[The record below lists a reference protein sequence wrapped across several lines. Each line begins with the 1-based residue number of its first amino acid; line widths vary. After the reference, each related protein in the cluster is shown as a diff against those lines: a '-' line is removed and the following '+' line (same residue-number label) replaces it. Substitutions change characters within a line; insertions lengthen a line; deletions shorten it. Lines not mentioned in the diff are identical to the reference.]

1 MSVNHPL
8 NRAVAFC
15 LIVALS
21 ALVASSCSSPT
32 PQEGEVEEEVC
43 EHRGWEGPNDEWNQ
57 YPVSYSYTEHED
69 TLLEPPVVQMMVVD
83 GEGEVSFVEGYR
95 FQTEWTHKHGSWEEI
110 PPTLQW
116 PDSEV
121 GKRPCHFRILAD
133 IPPRGVSL
141 GAAPGIDP
149 DSGEFV
155 DGFSYECGRGGDRP
169 CAHLDDD
176 GFVEVYPIP
185 EAILDSPYLIIQG
198 HWNVHP
204 KDMIEDPIRAQM
216 MAAYLFNFSEE

>member
-8 NRAVAFC
+8 NRAVSFC

-21 ALVASSCSSPT
+21 ALVASSCASPT
-32 PQEGEVEEEVC
+32 PQEGEVEEELC
-43 EHRGWEGPNDEWNQ
+43 EHRGWEGPDDEWNQ
-57 YPVSYSYTEHED
+57 YPVSYSYTEHEG
-69 TLLEPPVVQMMVVD
+69 TLLEPPIIQMMVVD

-95 FQTEWTHKHGSWEEI
+95 FQTEWTHKYGSWEEI
-110 PPTLQW
+110 PTTLQW

-133 IPPRGVSL
+133 IPPRQVSL

-169 CAHLDDD
+169 CAHLKDD

-185 EAILDSPYLIIQG
+185 EAILDSPYLMIQG
-198 HWNVHP
+198 HWSVHP
-204 KDMIEDPIRAQM
+204 KDMIEEPVRPIM
-216 MAAYLFNFSEE
+216 MAAYMFNFSEE